1 VCTDLQ
7 EDGAKLSAL
16 ELRRKRARERYASM
30 SPKKK
35 EARKMKARVY
45 KQLKEDEYSG
55 LNQTANNYVKGSY
68 IITIICQTSF

>member
-1 VCTDLQ
+1 
-7 EDGAKLSAL
+7 
-16 ELRRKRARERYASM
+16 
-30 SPKKK
+30 
-35 EARKMKARVY
+35 MKARVY